1 MRETKSIT
9 ISSGKEVV
17 FNSYL
22 TGKEA
27 REIQKVFL
35 KNAATDGTGKVNG
48 FNALAVTEAEELALK
63 FLIVSIGG
71 VPENASTEVENL
83 PESEYREVMK
93 AINSVTKTALQPS
106 DFLAQ

>member
-9 ISSGKEVV
+9 TSSGKEVV
-17 FNSYL
+17 FHSYL

-35 KNAATDGTGKVNG
+35 KNSTTDGSGKVVG

-63 FLIVSIGG
+63 FLIVSISGNQ
-71 VPENASTEVENL
+71 ENASAEVENL
-83 PESEYREVMK
+83 PEAEYREVMK

-106 DFLAQ
+106 DFLGQ